1 VSQPLREAFKLKREM
16 NAVCG
21 GISRYSANV
30 TLLEVGMRLEGAASV
45 LMARVGLRR
54 SEYLSP
60 AEREFSHRRRSTLG
74 FYRHIIETN
83 VFLREILVNLRD
95 GFSSRFH
102 YSIAPA
108 DGESTMWSFVILK
121 SQRQIRRARIF
132 SSGAS
137 TWFAG
142 REKDGAR

>member
-1 VSQPLREAFKLKREM
+1 MRMTQQACSSGIDGQRFVRSNGLATVYRLAAFGSSRPIQISARSVSQPLREAFKLKREM

-83 VFLREILVNLRD
+83 
-95 GFSSRFH
+95 
-102 YSIAPA
+102 
-108 DGESTMWSFVILK
+108 
-121 SQRQIRRARIF
+121 
-132 SSGAS
+132 
-137 TWFAG
+137 
-142 REKDGAR
+142 